1 MNDDDFLYVGIK
13 VIIKSKDLKSNTLR
27 RDFQAGNSD
36 NITMIFD
43 TFNDGNN
50 AFVIGSNHLGIQRD
64 MLLFNG
70 GNGMRDWDMT
80 WDIKWFSES
89 KIYDDF
95 YVTEWKIPLSAFKY
109 REGETKWRVNSY
121 MRNTKSNSW
130 ITWSLAPENLMFF
143 NLAFTGD
150 MYFERPLGKSISKK
164 SFIPYINSIAYNDFQ
179 NDNKGDDFEFGGDAK
194 FILDNSLTLD
204 LTVNPDFSQVEVDQ
218 QVTNLTRFEI
228 SLPEKRQFFI
238 ENSDLFT
245 ELGNGREANLF
256 F

>member
-1 MNDDDFLYVGIK
+1 MTLLKKILFIFLFLITHISEAYNDKKELFVKYTDNEIIVDGVLDESDWSLASPATNFYESFPNHGITSKNQAIIKVMNDDNFLYVGIK
-13 VIIKSKDLKSNTLR
+13 VFVKKEDLKSNTLR

-95 YVTEWKIPLSAFKY
+95 YITEWKIPLAAFKY

-130 ITWSLAPENLMFF
+130 IT
-143 NLAFTGD
+143 
-150 MYFERPLGKSISKK
+150 
-164 SFIPYINSIAYNDFQ
+164 
-179 NDNKGDDFEFGGDAK
+179 
-194 FILDNSLTLD
+194 
-204 LTVNPDFSQVEVDQ
+204 
-218 QVTNLTRFEI
+218 
-228 SLPEKRQFFI
+228 
-238 ENSDLFT
+238 
-245 ELGNGREANLF
+245 
-256 F
+256 